1 MAYCPCTIGRRTSQD
16 KDRRAATAWHLGAQ
30 WKPFVSGISIIFH
43 SPPEHMTAGASTA
56 LRGGRVALE
65 RVKKGPGAK
74 DCPRCGSAIE
84 KTEGCTTTHDMAC
97 PGCKCHICWKCLDT
111 SDTSKLCYNH
121 LTVRHGW
128 WVLLTVDARLLQ

>member
-1 MAYCPCTIGRRTSQD
+1 MWDFFSCIITTPSPLERPEVTIWQQLCRTTVPRR
-16 KDRRAATAWHLGAQ
+16 
-30 WKPFVSGISIIFH
+30 
-43 SPPEHMTAGASTA
+43 TAGASTA